1 MRQRGF
7 TLIVYA
13 VIALAVLGTLT
24 GIAWKIRE
32 SGKDAIR
39 LEWEADK
46 AETRRREAELSAFA
60 AKALADERKK
70 RRIITTERTVYV
82 DRNIEKLVTV
92 DSCIKPAG
100 VSCINAAIN
109 GQDAAGCKPDGTVP
123 APKPAV

>member
-32 SGKDAIR
+32 SGKDAVR

-60 AKALADERKK
+60 AKALAEERKK
-70 RRIITTERTVYV
+70 RRVVVQTITKEV
-82 DRNIEKLVTV
+82 DREVL
-92 DSCIKPAG
+92 KPVYRDVCLPDRGLCLA
-100 VSCINAAIN
+100 NAAIL
-109 GQDAAGCKPDGTVP
+109 GTVEPGCFSDGKLPP
-123 APKPAV
+123 AK